1 VLNGRGAF
9 RVFASSLCCHG
20 PLLHDCSV
28 CVEKDVVCWKGPVL
42 VPRVTLRGGKSYD
55 VPAGQTVAQALAAG
69 GIAVGD
75 DLLAASVNGQSTDLS
90 ALLSSDATIE
100 PLRFDSPEGREV
112 YRHSSTHIMAQAV
125 KELFPTAQLTIGPA
139 LEDSFYYDF
148 AYDRP
153 FTPEDLEKIEVRA
166 REIAQRRLPIA
177 RREFSKPEAIDFF
190 KRRGEHYKVELIQG
204 FPDAEPISA
213 YSQGEFV
220 DLCRG
225 PHLPSTGHVGAFKL
239 LTTAGAYWRGD
250 ERNPMLQRIYG
261 TSFPTKTE
269 LDAHLAR
276 LEEIKRRDH
285 RKVGKELDL
294 ISVQDEI
301 GPGLVLWHPKGAAVR
316 LLIEN
321 FWREQHIKDG
331 YELVYSP
338 HVARL
343 DLWKTSGHVDYY
355 RENMFASMKLEG
367 SEYQLK
373 PMNCP
378 YHIMIYKSHLRSY
391 RDLPIRYGELGTVYR
406 YERTGVLHG
415 LLRVRGFT
423 QDDAHLFCRPDQ
435 IETEVSRVLDFTFFI
450 LRTFGFS
457 EFEVFLST
465 RPKESVG
472 SEEHWTLATSALEA
486 ALKNRNI
493 AFHLDPGGGAFYGP
507 KIDIKIKDALGRSWQ
522 CSTIQVDFNNPER
535 FQLAYIGEDGK
546 PHQPIMIH
554 RALMGSIERFFGIL
568 VEHYGGAFPTW
579 LAPVQAVV
587 LAITDSQRE
596 YVAKVVA
603 DMKAAGFR
611 VEADLRNEKIGLKI
625 REAEKAKIPFMF
637 VAGEREVHSG
647 SLSVRGRSGANLGTM
662 TVAGALDLLRVEV
675 SRAGQQPSPTS

>member
-1 VLNGRGAF
+1 MSPDVLAAKVDGKPADLSRPLQQDTTLEPLT
-9 RVFASSLCCHG
+9 FAS
-20 PLLHDCSV
+20 
-28 CVEKDVVCWKGPVL
+28 
-42 VPRVTLRGGKSYD
+42 R
-55 VPAGQTVAQALAAG
+55 
-69 GIAVGD
+69 
-75 DLLAASVNGQSTDLS
+75 
-90 ALLSSDATIE
+90 
-100 PLRFDSPEGREV
+100 EGREV

-125 KELFPTAQLTIGPA
+125 KEVFPTAQMTIGPA
-139 LEDSFYYDF
+139 LEDSFFYDF
-148 AYDRP
+148 AFERP
-153 FTPEDLEKIEVRA
+153 FTPEDLEKIEARA
-166 REIAQRRLPIA
+166 RDIIKRNLPVA
-177 RREFSKPEAIDFF
+177 RRELSKQEAIDLF
-190 KRRGEHYKVELIQG
+190 RSRGEQYKVELIQG
-204 FPDAEPISA
+204 LPDSEPITA
-213 YSQGEFV
+213 YSQGDFV

-225 PHLPSTGHVGAFKL
+225 PHLPATGLVGAFKL

-261 TSFPTKTE
+261 TSFPTQAE

-294 ISVQDEI
+294 ITIQDEI
-301 GPGLVLWHPKGAAVR
+301 GPGLVLWHPKGALIR

-321 FWREQHIKDG
+321 FWREQHLKDG
-331 YELVYSP
+331 YDLVYSP

-355 RENMFASMKLEG
+355 RENMFASMKIEG

-435 IETEVSRVLDFTFFI
+435 IQAEVSRVLDFTFFV
-450 LRTFGFS
+450 LKAFGFG
-457 EFEVFLST
+457 EFEIFLST
-465 RPKESVG
+465 RPEKSVG
-472 SEEHWTLATSALEA
+472 SDEKWMLATSSLEA
-486 ALKNRNI
+486 ALKGQNI
-493 AFHLDPGGGAFYGP
+493 AYNLDEGGGAFYGP

-535 FQLAYIGEDGK
+535 FELSYIGEDGK
-546 PHQPIMIH
+546 SHQPIMIH

-587 LAITDSQRE
+587 LTITDKQHE
-596 YVAKVVA
+596 FAAKIVA
-603 DMKAAGFR
+603 DLKAQGFR
-611 VEADLRNEKIGLKI
+611 VEPDLRNEKIGFKI
-625 REAEKAKIPFMF
+625 REAEKSKVPYML
-637 VAGEREVHSG
+637 VVGDKEVQSG
-647 SLSVRGRSGANLGTM
+647 TVSVRGRSGANHGSM
-662 TVAGALDLLRVEV
+662 PVERVAELLRADHATVR
-675 SRAGQQPSPTS
+675 RAS

>member
-1 VLNGRGAF
+1 LRHF
-9 RVFASSLCCHG
+9 FAY
-20 PLLHDCSV
+20 
-28 CVEKDVVCWKGPVL
+28 
-42 VPRVTLRGGKSYD
+42 RGG
-55 VPAGQTVAQALAAG
+55 VPFCRFGISDGVVGMNVILKDGRSGDLEPNQTVGAALSALGIRLGPDILAAK
-69 GIAVGD
+69 
-75 DLLAASVNGQSTDLS
+75 VNGQVVDLS
-90 ALLSSDATIE
+90 RPLTADATVE
-100 PLRFDSPEGREV
+100 PLQFDSAEGRDV

-125 KELFPTAQLTIGPA
+125 KEVFPTAQLTIGPA
-139 LEDSFYYDF
+139 LEDSFFYDF
-148 AYDRP
+148 AFERP
-153 FTPEDLEKIEVRA
+153 FTPEDLEKIEAQA
-166 REIAQRRLPIA
+166 RDIIKRNLTIT
-177 RREFSKPEAIDFF
+177 RREFSKEEAIAFF
-190 KRRGEHYKVELIQG
+190 KARGEAYKVELIQG
-204 FPDAEPISA
+204 LPEGEPISA
-213 YSQGEFV
+213 YAQGEFV

-225 PHLPSTGHVGAFKL
+225 PHLPSTGHVGSFKL
-239 LTTAGAYWRGD
+239 LNTAGAYWRGD

-261 TSFPTKTE
+261 TSFPTE
-269 LDAHLAR
+269 ADLNAHLAR

-285 RKVGKELDL
+285 RRVGKELDL
-294 ISVQDEI
+294 ISVSDEI
-301 GPGLVLWHPKGAAVR
+301 GPGLVLWHPKGAAIR

-343 DLWKTSGHVDYY
+343 DLWKTSGHADYY
-355 RENMFASMKLEG
+355 RENMFASMKIEG

-435 IETEVSRVLDFTFFI
+435 IESEVSRVLEFTFFV

-472 SEEHWTLATSALEA
+472 AEEHWTLATSALEA
-486 ALKNRNI
+486 ALKSRHI
-493 AFHLDPGGGAFYGP
+493 AYHVDEGGGAFYGP

-522 CSTIQVDFNNPER
+522 CSTVQLDFNNPER
-535 FQLAYIGEDGK
+535 FQLSYIGEDGK
-546 PHQPIMIH
+546 AHQPIMIH

-568 VEHYGGAFPTW
+568 IEHYGGAFPTW
-579 LAPVQAVV
+579 LAPVQATVMN
-587 LAITDSQRE
+587 ITDNQRD
-596 YVAKVVA
+596 YVAAVVA
-603 DMKAAGFR
+603 QLKTAGFR

-625 REAEKAKIPFMF
+625 REAEKAKIPFML
-637 VAGEREVHSG
+637 VAGDREVQGG
-647 SLSVRGRSGANLGTM
+647 SVSVRGRTGSNLGSM
-662 TVAGALDLLRVEV
+662 TVAAVVDLLRADIT
-675 SRAGQQPSPTS
+675 RPQQELQHTH

>member
-1 VLNGRGAF
+1 
-9 RVFASSLCCHG
+9 
-20 PLLHDCSV
+20 
-28 CVEKDVVCWKGPVL
+28 
-42 VPRVTLRGGKSYD
+42 VPKVTLKNGKSVD
-55 VPAGQTVAQALAAG
+55 VPPGYTIAQALAAG
-69 GIAVGD
+69 GIPVGPEV
-75 DLLAASVNGQSTDLS
+75 LAASVNGRPTDLS
-90 ALLSSDATIE
+90 APLTADATID
-100 PLRFDSPEGREV
+100 PLGFDTAEGREI

-125 KELFPTAQLTIGPA
+125 KELFPAAQLTIGPA

-153 FTPEDLEKIEVRA
+153 FTPEDLENIERRA
-166 REIAQRRLPIA
+166 REIAKRKLAVTRRDLT
-177 RREFSKPEAIDFF
+177 KQEALELF
-190 KRRGEHYKVELIQG
+190 RARGEHYKVELIEG
-204 FPDAEPISA
+204 FPDREPISI
-213 YSQGEFV
+213 YTQGEFV

-225 PHLPSTGHVGAFKL
+225 PHVPSTGHVGALKL

-261 TSFPTKTE
+261 TSFPTKAE
-269 LDAHLAR
+269 LDAHLAK

-294 ISVQDEI
+294 ISIQDEI
-301 GPGLVLWHPKGAAVR
+301 GPGLVLWHPKGAVIR

-321 FWREQHIKDG
+321 FWREQHLRDG

-355 RENMFASMKLEG
+355 RDNMFAPMKLEG

-391 RDLPIRYGELGTVYR
+391 RELPIRYGELGTVYR

-435 IETEVSRVLDFTFFI
+435 IEAEVSRVLDFTFFI
-450 LRTFGFS
+450 LRTFGFM

-465 RPKESVG
+465 RPNESVG
-472 SEEHWTLATSALEA
+472 AEEHWTLATSALEA
-486 ALKNRNI
+486 ALKSRNI
-493 AFHLDPGGGAFYGP
+493 SFHLDPGGGAFYGP

-522 CSTIQVDFNNPER
+522 CSTIQIDFNNPER
-535 FQLAYIGEDGK
+535 FELSYIGEDGK
-546 PHQPIMIH
+546 SHQPIMIH

-568 VEHYGGAFPTW
+568 IEHYAGAFPTW

-587 LAITDSQRE
+587 MAITDNQRE
-596 YVAKVVA
+596 FVTEVTAQ
-603 DMKAAGFR
+603 MKASGFR
-611 VEADLRNEKIGLKI
+611 VESDIRNEKIGFKI

-637 VAGEREVHSG
+637 VVGDREVQSR

-662 TVAGALDLLRVEV
+662 TVHGALDLLKTEVE
-675 SRAGQQPSPTS
+675 RAGQQLSPTS

>member
-1 VLNGRGAF
+1 VLAAKINGQPADLSRPLQQDAQIEPLT
-9 RVFASSLCCHG
+9 FASS
-20 PLLHDCSV
+20 
-28 CVEKDVVCWKGPVL
+28 
-42 VPRVTLRGGKSYD
+42 
-55 VPAGQTVAQALAAG
+55 
-69 GIAVGD
+69 
-75 DLLAASVNGQSTDLS
+75 
-90 ALLSSDATIE
+90 
-100 PLRFDSPEGREV
+100 EGREV

-125 KELFPTAQLTIGPA
+125 KEVFPSAQMTIGPA

-148 AYDRP
+148 AFERP
-153 FTPEDLEKIEVRA
+153 FTPEDLEKIEARA
-166 REIAQRRLPIA
+166 RDIIKRNLPVT
-177 RREFSKPEAIDFF
+177 RREMSKAEATEFF
-190 KRRGEHYKVELIQG
+190 KSRGEQYKVELIQG
-204 FPDAEPISA
+204 FPENESITT

-225 PHLPSTGHVGAFKL
+225 PHMPATGFVGAFKL

-261 TSFPTKTE
+261 TSFPTQTE

-285 RKVGKELDL
+285 RKLGKELDL
-294 ISVQDEI
+294 ITIQDEI
-301 GPGLVLWHPKGAAVR
+301 GPGLVLWHPKGALVR

-321 FWREQHIKDG
+321 FWREQHLKDG

-355 RENMFASMKLEG
+355 RDNMFAPMKVEG

-435 IETEVSRVLDFTFFI
+435 IQAEVSRVLDFTFFV
-450 LRTFGFS
+450 LKAFGFT

-465 RPKESVG
+465 RPEKSVG
-472 SEEHWTLATSALEA
+472 SDEKWALATSSLDA
-486 ALKNRNI
+486 ALKAQQIRYK
-493 AFHLDPGGGAFYGP
+493 LDEGGGAFYGP

-535 FQLAYIGEDGK
+535 FDLSYIGEDGK

-587 LAITDSQRE
+587 LTITDKQHE
-596 YVAKVVA
+596 FAAKIVA
-603 DMKAAGFR
+603 DLKARGFR
-611 VEADLRNEKIGLKI
+611 VEADIRNEKIGFKI
-625 REAEKAKIPFMF
+625 REAEKSKIPYML
-637 VAGEREVHSG
+637 VVGDKEVQSG
-647 SLSVRGRSGANLGTM
+647 TLSVRGRSGANHGSMSVERL
-662 TVAGALDLLRVEV
+662 ADLLRSDQMKPLQV
-675 SRAGQQPSPTS
+675 A